1 MTCGSL
7 SALSCIPLSGGSYTW
22 LGCYRDGVSATGFPA
37 SAGYQITGFTGT
49 ATDCVTTC
57 STGNAGGAY
66 PYASIEAGS
75 CYCGTGVSSS
85 PSVSASLCNIFCS
98 DNNLCG
104 GFDGTSVY
112 SEAYAYILGGSAG
125 CPALSSTTS
134 TSTMSSTTTSSST
147 TMSTSTTSSA
157 TFPTGT
163 SRIKSYVITPKT
175 NN

>member
-1 MTCGSL
+1 VCFHFLPRLVNSSL
-7 SALSCIPLSGGSYTW
+7 TLIDSLFEICLHYCHSYSYDFLW
-22 LGCYRDGVSATGFPA
+22 FS
-37 SAGYQITGFTGT
+37 I
-49 ATDCVTTC
+49 CVKLYPIVRRILHL
-57 STGNAGGAY
+57 AY

-75 CYCGTGVSSS
+75 CYCGTDVSSS

-98 DNNLCG
+98 DNSLCG

-112 SEAYAYILGGSAG
+112 SEAYMYISGGSAG

-134 TSTMSSTTTSSST
+134 SSTMSSTTTTTSSST

-163 SRIKSYVITPKT
+163 SRIKSYVTAQKT